1 MTARKP
7 SIRSGRRSFVK
18 GVGLTALAAPFVVS
32 PRKLFAQGGG
42 GEQNLLLLTWNNG
55 LEEGWE
61 PTFPAVASPPSDFQL
76 SERMSS
82 LQPYRD
88 DLAIVMGLR
97 QGYLG
102 DLGAHS
108 EGPLSLW
115 TGTNPDQTNDLANY
129 PSIDYIVG
137 EQIGALAPYR
147 VMHFGVQARK
157 GMPSSFGNGLLHFA
171 GPQQAVEAEDDPS
184 ATYAQVFG
192 GAVGEVDEA
201 TIARLRRERGSVL
214 DFVTGRLNR
223 LRGQVSASDRVKLDE
238 HLENV
243 RRVERSLDALGD
255 AECNV
260 PYDQP
265 SLTGSAAL
273 EDANFEAVSHLQ
285 ADLATIALQCG
296 LTRVATI
303 DLSNTDSQA
312 QIPGVNPNYP
322 VHAVM
327 HERPTSE
334 KYPINSFYIEQ
345 LAYVIGRLKSVELGE
360 GRTLLDDT
368 LVVAGSEMAIGNHRN
383 SPMPFI
389 VAGGGNG
396 YFKLGRAVEIE
407 GSQRHTRF
415 LVTVLHAMGL
425 TSINQLGD
433 YTGDDAERPLTEV
446 LG

>member
-7 SIRSGRRSFVK
+7 RIRPGRRSFLK
-18 GVGLTALAAPFVVS
+18 GVGLTALAAPFIS
-32 PRKLFAQGGG
+32 PRRILAQGGG
-42 GEQNLLLLTWNNG
+42 GEQNLLIFTWNNG

-61 PTFPAVASPPSDFQL
+61 PTFPAVASPPEDFILSDTL
-76 SERMSS
+76 AS
-82 LQPYRD
+82 LEPYRD
-88 DLAIVMGLR
+88 DIAVVMGLR

-102 DLGAHS
+102 ALGAHS

-129 PSIDYIVG
+129 PSIDYLVG
-137 EQIGALAPYR
+137 EQIGDLAPYR
-147 VMHFGVQARK
+147 VMHFGVQSRK
-157 GMPSSFGNGLLHFA
+157 GMPSSFGNGFLHFA
-171 GPQQAVEAEDDPS
+171 GAQQPVEPEDDPS
-184 ATYAQVFG
+184 LTYAQVFG

-201 TIARLRRERGSVL
+201 TIARIRRERGSVL
-214 DFVTGRLNR
+214 DFVRGRLSR
-223 LRGQVSASDRVKLDE
+223 LQTQVSAKDRSRVEE
-238 HLENV
+238 HLDNV
-243 RRVERSLDALGD
+243 RRVERSLDALGN

-260 PYDQP
+260 PYDTP

-273 EDANFEAVSHLQ
+273 QDANFEAVTHLQ
-285 ADLATIALQCG
+285 SDLATIALQCG
-296 LTRVATI
+296 MTRVATI

-312 QIPGVNPNYP
+312 QIPGVNPNHP

-334 KYPINSFYIEQ
+334 KVLINRFYIEQ
-345 LAYVIGRLKSVELGE
+345 LAYVIGRLKSVDLGE
-360 GRTLLDDT
+360 GRTLLDET

-383 SPMPFI
+383 APMPFI

-396 YFKLGRAVEIE
+396 YFKLGRAVNIE
-407 GSQRHTRF
+407 GRPRHTRL
-415 LVTVLHAMGL
+415 LVSVLHAMGL

-433 YTGDDAERPLTEV
+433 FTGDDAEGPLTEV